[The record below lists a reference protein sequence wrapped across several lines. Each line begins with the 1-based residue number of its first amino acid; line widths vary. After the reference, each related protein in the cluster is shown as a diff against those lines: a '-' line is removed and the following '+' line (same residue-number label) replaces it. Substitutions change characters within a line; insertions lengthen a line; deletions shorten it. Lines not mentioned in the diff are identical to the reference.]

1 MLVEI
6 GSMTSLEVG
15 QKIYDALIDDDKI
28 QLMFLE
34 TGRSHYLFEEK
45 QFGEF
50 GEASI
55 LSIIVNEEGQLNIF
69 EKVYE
74 HAGLNQRDQGIIVV
88 NKKIDDSFGK

>member
-34 TGRSHYLFEEK
+34 TGRSHDLFEEK

-55 LSIIVNEEGQLNIF
+55 LSIIVNEEDQQNIF
-69 EKVYE
+69 IKVYE

-88 NKKIDDSFGK
+88 NKKIDERLGK

>member
-15 QKIYDALIDDDKI
+15 QKIYDALKDDDKI

-34 TGRSHYLFEEK
+34 TGRSHDLFEEK

-55 LSIIVNEEGQLNIF
+55 LSIIVNEEDQENIF
-69 EKVYE
+69 QKVYE

-88 NKKIDDSFGK
+88 NNKIDDSFGK

>member
-15 QKIYDALIDDDKI
+15 QKIYEALIDDDKI

-34 TGRSHYLFEEK
+34 TGRSHDLFKEK

-55 LSIIVNEEGQLNIF
+55 LSIIVNEEDQQNIF
-69 EKVYE
+69 AKVYE
-74 HAGLNQRDQGIIVV
+74 HAGLDQRDQGIIVI
-88 NKKIDDSFGK
+88 NKKIDDRFGK

>member
-34 TGRSHYLFEEK
+34 TGRSHDLFEEK

-55 LSIIVNEEGQLNIF
+55 LSIIVREEDQQDIF
-69 EKVYE
+69 KKVYD
-74 HAGLNQRDQGIIVV
+74 HAGLNERDQGIIVA
-88 NKKIDDSFGK
+88 NRIIDYRFGK

>member
-6 GSMTSLEVG
+6 GSMTSLEIG
-15 QKIYDALIDDDKI
+15 QKIYDALLDDDKI

-34 TGRSHYLFEEK
+34 TGRSHDLFEEK

-55 LSIIVNEEGQLNIF
+55 LSIIVNEEDQQNIF
-69 EKVYE
+69 IKVYE
-74 HAGLNQRDQGIIVV
+74 HAGLNQKDQGIIVV

>member
-34 TGRSHYLFEEK
+34 TGRSHDLFEEK

-55 LSIIVNEEGQLNIF
+55 LSIIVNEEDQQDIF
-69 EKVYE
+69 KKVYD
-74 HAGLNQRDQGIIVV
+74 HAGLNERDQGIIVA
-88 NKKIDDSFGK
+88 NRIIDYRFGK

>member
-15 QKIYDALIDDDKI
+15 RKIYEALIDDDKI

-34 TGRSHYLFEEK
+34 TGRSHDLFEEK

-55 LSIIVNEEGQLNIF
+55 LSIIVNEEDQQNIF
-69 EKVYE
+69 AKVYE
-74 HAGLNQRDQGIIVV
+74 HAGLDQRDQGIIVI
-88 NKKIDDSFGK
+88 NKKIDDRFGK